1 MNYLM
6 MMINDLDHEDDLSSR
21 GGAMSSTG
29 GLDLELEAAESASA
43 LSDSEAE
50 GGGGEMSNAE
60 IGSNVIRMHTKS
72 IDLNPLM
79 NSTPPAYLT
88 MRD

>member
-29 GLDLELEAAESASA
+29 GLDLEAAESASA
-43 LSDSEAE
+43 LTARPRVGVGRCQTLKSAQ
-50 GGGGEMSNAE
+50 MSSAC
-60 IGSNVIRMHTKS
+60 TPKAS
-72 IDLNPLM
+72 I
-79 NSTPPAYLT
+79 
-88 MRD
+88 